1 MNNFWNLVPNRD
13 TNDKGWSRLN
23 EAWSNEVVGLNYL
36 FKKNNELKKKSIFS
50 SVSSKITPLKIK
62 KELLLVIKKEL
73 RKQLADESTNRKTK
87 NKNVLVAKNQIFGIE
102 VPAPLGYSQQRAGKE
117 PMNASE

>member
-1 MNNFWNLVPNRD
+1 M
-13 TNDKGWSRLN
+13 
-23 EAWSNEVVGLNYL
+23 
-36 FKKNNELKKKSIFS
+36 
-50 SVSSKITPLKIK
+50 
-62 KELLLVIKKEL
+62 IKKEL

-87 NKNVLVAKNQIFGIE
+87 KLKIFTHKNVLVAKIQIFGIE